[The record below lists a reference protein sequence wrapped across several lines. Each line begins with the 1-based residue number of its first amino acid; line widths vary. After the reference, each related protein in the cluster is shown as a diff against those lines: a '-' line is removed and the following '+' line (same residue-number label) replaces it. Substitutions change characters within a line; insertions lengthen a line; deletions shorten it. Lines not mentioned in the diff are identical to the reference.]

1 MVLGVIKK
9 AGKALKKTKDSKFLA
24 RRKTMGGLE
33 AGSKGYP
40 DWFKQWLKE
49 SKLRARTAT
58 KPSKAKKKQQVK
70 DFVNIRKRTKLT
82 RQKKK
87 FD

>member
-1 MVLGVIKK
+1 MLKK
-9 AGKALKKTKDSKFLA
+9 AGKVLKAAKKAKDSTFMK

-40 DWFKQWLKE
+40 NWFKRWLKE
-49 SKLRARTAT
+49 NKTPPGT
-58 KPSKAKKKQQVK
+58 PGPKAKKKQVK
-70 DFVNIRKRTKLT
+70 KFVDIRKRTKLT

>member
-1 MVLGVIKK
+1 MVGMLKK
-9 AGKALKKTKDSKFLA
+9 AGKVLKAAKKAKDSTFMK

-49 SKLRARTAT
+49 SKLKAREGLRITDEG
-58 KPSKAKKKQQVK
+58 KKKQVK
-70 DFVNIRKRTKLT
+70 KFVDIRKRTKPVWS
-82 RQKKK
+82 KK
-87 FD
+87 